1 MSWSRT
7 STNLALRKRGCSQ
20 ANRVA
25 LTNCCRGDNS
35 FGDDFAHHF
44 RLASV
49 LKHFA
54 GSFERFAD
62 RRSCLRVERTR
73 WHKRMS

>member
-1 MSWSRT
+1 
-7 STNLALRKRGCSQ
+7 
-20 ANRVA
+20 
-25 LTNCCRGDNS
+25 
-35 FGDDFAHHF
+35 
-44 RLASV
+44 